1 MKKPKI
7 NEVWLDKNKNLR
19 FFIYNK
25 IVGCD
30 YEVYK
35 PFDVLYENNQT
46 RYLETKYIL
55 NNCEYIGKCKITFN
69 QLFKIKGE
77 K

>member
-1 MKKPKI
+1 MRKPKI
-7 NEVWLDKNKNLR
+7 NEVWLDKKLNKK

-25 IVGCD
+25 IINCE
-30 YEVYK
+30 YEIYK

-55 NNCEYIGKCKITFN
+55 ENCEYLGKCKISFG
-69 QLFKIKGE
+69 QLFEIKG
-77 K
+77 KK